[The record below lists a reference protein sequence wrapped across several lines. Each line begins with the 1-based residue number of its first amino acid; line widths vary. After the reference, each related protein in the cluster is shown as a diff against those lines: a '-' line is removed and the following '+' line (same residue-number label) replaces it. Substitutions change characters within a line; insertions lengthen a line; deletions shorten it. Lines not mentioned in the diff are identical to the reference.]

1 MEGNSFI
8 GQLQELLLELSTF
21 RGDDILVN
29 LKDKHCIQ
37 LPLGKHELTNELE
50 KIISEA
56 NKIEKEK
63 GIFPLCQSRG
73 VLHFEYQKKLVK
85 SPIFILPL
93 SIKVNRITKTVTLLE
108 LPDELMINP
117 FLVYQLQKEFPK
129 TNIPTRVENPSEFI
143 SLLNELGF
151 EELDTTIEYIGNF
164 HHHRLALMGELEK
177 IIEKNEGSNPL
188 LELFGEET
196 KRNSFPLALPSE
208 ALFPYDQKQFDVF
221 EKLES
226 DNCVVQGPPGTG
238 KSQII
243 CNVIGKL
250 LLMQNKALV
259 VSDKRAALEVIQQKL
274 EAKGLGDL
282 SVITT
287 ANYSSSAFIKSL
299 KKNWLTLENET
310 SALGQKEH
318 HAQKE
323 ICSLQ
328 EDLAILNQAGIIGG
342 VSVKEFLRISK
353 NKPLSSADYR
363 SNLPSISSW
372 LSHKNE
378 LEQIPKEI
386 LFTLRF
392 MKDLRRQ
399 MPSLG
404 EHDKLIKNWLSDLRL
419 LNNHFAFTTFGD
431 LKNLF
436 EKARICHR
444 FSTDYFKKFQEI
456 VCKDSKRFLRHKTS
470 YFQTKLLLAQA
481 HENETHWIKRPSPIE
496 LAHLEKQYLKKGI
509 INSYR
514 WKIEL
519 KKWLR
524 TPALD
529 FSNALASLRKTYAL
543 EAELNQLTLKFSAMG
558 IENLAIDLDMISALI
573 DAQNHNEWDQ
583 FTALSEQERNALNTF
598 YAKINT
604 LVSELKNHFNFN
616 DDSILESYLNELLS
630 GIILI
635 LPYSS
640 IIGNIPSDVMMLYQ
654 SNPSINALENQ
665 LFYSAWTNFR
675 SKHPTFSAHNPSEFL
690 ARLDQINLEFDA
702 DSISLSNTIRVNQ
715 EKEFNTF
722 HTLLQ
727 TPAYK
732 LSPADKEKK
741 RMLKA
746 GKSLLV
752 KEFAKQRRHKSI
764 RELLSSDA
772 APWIHLLKPIWLS
785 NPSQLASNIPLE
797 KNYFDL
803 SIIDEASQLLLSHS
817 IGTLY
822 RSKRILI
829 AGDSQQM
836 APSSYFNAKDE
847 NALTVLHKASFYF
860 KNILLHYH
868 FRSEHPALIAYSN
881 EHFYNNELVAFP
893 SVSQDQMPIKFHEV
907 KNGIYSNR
915 TNEQEAKKVAN
926 HLASLLGNKSEKIG
940 LVAFSE
946 TQLESIFQQL
956 NAADR
961 IRLLTR
967 IDEDSIFFKALE
979 QVQGDECDRLI
990 ISFGYAKNENGQFEM
1005 RFGPVN
1011 EKNGSK
1017 RLNVLFSRARK
1028 NIDFFASVKS
1038 EDFALSSNNSIR
1050 LLWRW
1055 FVFIEREQLKQN
1067 EVAFPFECTI
1077 SQKKNLLS
1085 MADWSDLSSNA
1096 NDMLTIIR
1104 TLKMRGWQLGIH

>member
-29 LKDKHCIQ
+29 LNDKHCIQ

-63 GIFPLCQSRG
+63 GVFPLCQSRG
-73 VLHFEYQKKLVK
+73 VLHFEYQKKPIK

-93 SIKVNRITKTVTLLE
+93 SIKVNRINKTVTLVE

-117 FLVYQLQKEFPK
+117 FLVYQLQKEFPTTK
-129 TNIPTRVENPSEFI
+129 IPTTVENPSEFI

-151 EELDTTIEYIGNF
+151 ENIDTTIECIGNF

-177 IIEKNEGSNPL
+177 IIEKKDESKPL

-196 KRNSFPLALPSE
+196 KLNPFSLTLPSE

-250 LLMQNKALV
+250 LLLQNKALV

-274 EAKGLGDL
+274 ESKGLGNFSL
-282 SVITT
+282 ITT
-287 ANYSSSAFIKSL
+287 ANYSSSTFIKSL
-299 KKNWLTLENET
+299 KKNWLTLENEN
-310 SALGQKEH
+310 SDLAQKEH
-318 HAQKE
+318 NAQKE
-323 ICSLQ
+323 ILSLQ
-328 EDLAILNQAGIIGG
+328 QDLALLNQVGIIGG
-342 VSVKEFLRISK
+342 ISVKEFLKISK
-353 NKPLSSADYR
+353 NNTLSSADYR

-372 LSHKNE
+372 LRHKND
-378 LEQIPKEI
+378 LRQIPKEI
-386 LFTLRF
+386 LFILRF
-392 MKDLRRQ
+392 MKDLWRQ
-399 MPSLG
+399 IPSLY

-419 LNNHFAFTTFGD
+419 LNNHFAFSTFGD
-431 LKNLF
+431 VKNLF

-456 VCKDSKRFLRHKTS
+456 VCKDSKRFLRNKTS

-481 HENETHWIKRPSPIE
+481 QENEIHWIKRPSPIE
-496 LAHLEKQYLKKGI
+496 LVHLEKQYLKKGI
-509 INSYR
+509 INNYR
-514 WKIEL
+514 WKTEV

-524 TPALD
+524 TPTLD
-529 FSNALASLRKTYAL
+529 FSSAIASLKKIFAL
-543 EAELNQLTLKFSAMG
+543 EAELNQLALEFSDMG

-583 FTALSEQERNALNTF
+583 FKALSEQERSALNTH
-598 YAKINT
+598 YIKINT
-604 LVSELKNHFNFN
+604 LVSEFKNHFNFL
-616 DDSILESYLNELLS
+616 DKSIIESYLNELLS
-630 GIILI
+630 GIGKI

-640 IIGNIPSDVMMLYQ
+640 IIGNIPSDIMMLYQ
-654 SNPSINALENQ
+654 SNPSISALENQ
-665 LFYSAWTNFR
+665 IFQSAWTNFR

-690 ARLDQINLEFDA
+690 ARLVQINLEFDA
-702 DSISLSNTIRVNQ
+702 DSFSLSNTIKANQ
-715 EKEFNTF
+715 EKEFNSF

-772 APWIHLLKPIWLS
+772 APWIHLLKPIWLT

-836 APSSYFNAKDE
+836 APSSYFNTKDE

-893 SVSQDQMPIKFHEV
+893 SVSQEQMPIKFHEV
-907 KNGIYSNR
+907 KNAIYSNR
-915 TNEQEAKKVAN
+915 TNEQEAKNVAD

-940 LVAFSE
+940 VVAFSE

-956 NAADR
+956 NSADR

-967 IDEDSIFFKALE
+967 IDEDSLFFKALE

-1038 EDFALSSNNSIR
+1038 EDFVLSSNNSIR
-1050 LLWRW
+1050 LLWLW

-1067 EVAFPFECTI
+1067 EVVFPFECTI
-1077 SQKKNLLS
+1077 SQKENILS

-1096 NDMLTIIR
+1096 NDILTIIR
-1104 TLKMRGWQLGIH
+1104 TLKMRGWRLGTI